1 MDSAFK
7 KDQNYYLEDFSE
19 ECQYIEK
26 KVVRHI
32 IDDLKGFSDD
42 SNYSEVLTKS
52 TLKIWSKCYTKKCSK
67 MHFSA
72 NNFEN
77 VSLILEQT
85 VNSKGC

>member
-32 IDDLKGFSDD
+32 IDDLKGFSDY
-42 SNYSEVLTKS
+42 SNYSDGSDEEHIKDM
-52 TLKIWSKCYTKKCSK
+52 K
-67 MHFSA
+67 
-72 NNFEN
+72 
-77 VSLILEQT
+77 
-85 VNSKGC
+85 